1 MPASTPWPPKD
12 LAAAGEVTGL
22 RRSLLRCLLPR
33 PSHGG
38 NSSEEMMPDVATTA
52 VKDTWAA
59 GSDVFLFKQKKI
71 CVGMVIWP
79 ILLIKWD

>member
-33 PSHGG
+33 PSQGA
-38 NSSEEMMPDVATTA
+38 NSSEEIMPDVATTA
-52 VKDTWAA
+52 VKDTFFGI
-59 GSDVFLFKQKKI
+59 GSDVFVVVFFKENMCWMGI
-71 CVGMVIWP
+71 FC
-79 ILLIKWD
+79 LYC

>member
-33 PSHGG
+33 PSHGA

-52 VKDTWAA
+52 VKDT
-59 GSDVFLFKQKKI
+59 FLALAVMFCFCFFQRKY
-71 CVGMVIWP
+71 VLDGDFLP
-79 ILLIKWD
+79 ILLM